1 MTKWIKRVLLSAAVL
16 FVVAQVVRPE
26 HTNPPSNP
34 NEHITAKLAVHPEVA
49 ATLQRA
55 CSDCHSN
62 NTVWPWY
69 SNVAPASWLVANDVK
84 EGRNEL
90 NFSLWGKY
98 SSEEQ
103 QELLGKMCKEVKE
116 GEMPDSLYTLA
127 HPKARL
133 SSGDRQALCSWT
145 NTLAA
150 TLPDEKEEEERD

>member
-1 MTKWIKRVLLSAAVL
+1 MLLAGL
-16 FVVAQVVRPE
+16 FVVVQVVRPE
-26 HTNPPSNP
+26 LNNPASNP

-69 SNVAPASWLVANDVK
+69 SKVAPASWLVANDVK
-84 EGRNEL
+84 QGRNEL
-90 NFSLWGKY
+90 NFSIWAKY
-98 SSEEQ
+98 STEEQ

-116 GEMPDSLYTLA
+116 GEMPDSLYAIA

-133 SSGDRQALCSWT
+133 SSGDRQAFCSWT

-150 TLPDEKEEEERD
+150 TLPGEKEEEESD